1 MKSKKSE
8 KVIIQR
14 IAETDDVSSRDAMST
29 IIQAGTGIIQLTQE
43 QLLDIALSKKD
54 IEQGFFIENSTLEK
68 VVKSWLKER

>member
-43 QLLDIALSKKD
+43 QLQSMLS
-54 IEQGFFIENSTLEK
+54 FF
-68 VVKSWLKER
+68 